1 MPHVPADPRALAAQ
15 VLVQVRDAGRSLSE
29 VLPAATA
36 GCIDARD
43 AALVQEL
50 VYGTVRWFYRLDA
63 LLAQLLRKPFKA
75 RDADLHYLLLVGL
88 YQLDRLAVP
97 ERVAV
102 HETVQAVRTLGK
114 DWASGLAN
122 AVLRGF
128 QRRRNDL
135 EAAIA
140 ANDEARYSHPRWL
153 IEKLQLDWP
162 DQYEQILEA
171 NNMRP
176 PFNLRVNQRRVTRS
190 GYLELLHAQAVEAEL
205 IPGTDHGIRL
215 ATPLA
220 VARLPGFFAG
230 DVSVQDGA
238 AQLAAELLDVQ
249 PGMRVLDACSAPG
262 GKTAHLLERE
272 PGIALTAMDIDA
284 QRLVRVQ
291 ENLDRLG
298 LHAMLMTGDAGN
310 PGQWWDGRHFDR
322 ILLDAP
328 CTGTGVIRRHPDIKL
343 LRRSADIG
351 ALVQRQA
358 GLLKALWSL
367 LSPGGILLYCTCSI
381 LKAENSNQVADF
393 LGNHADAVERPVTS
407 GRINGSEVGRQ
418 IMPGENGMDGFYY
431 ACLRKTV

>member
-1 MPHVPADPRALAAQ
+1 MPADPRALAAQ
-15 VLVQVRDAGRSLSE
+15 ALVQVRDGRSLSE

-36 GCIDARD
+36 GCPDARD

-63 LLAQLLRKPFKA
+63 LLGQLLRKPFKA
-75 RDADLHYLLLVGL
+75 RDADLHCLLLVGL

-122 AVLRGF
+122 AILRGF

-135 EAAIA
+135 ENAIA

-153 IEKLQLDWP
+153 IEQMQLDWP

-171 NNMRP
+171 NNQRP
-176 PFNLRVNQRRVTRS
+176 PLNLRVNRRRVSRS
-190 GYLELLHAQAVEAEL
+190 GYLEMLHAQALEAEP
-205 IPGTDHGIRL
+205 IPGADQGICL
-215 ATPLA
+215 AMPLA
-220 VARLPGFFAG
+220 VARLPGFFDG

-238 AQLAAELLDVQ
+238 AQLAAELLDVR

-262 GKTAHLLERE
+262 GKSAHLLERE
-272 PGIALTAMDIDA
+272 PAIALTALDIDA
-284 QRLVRVQ
+284 QRLLRVQ

-298 LHAMLMTGDAGN
+298 LHAPLMTADAGN
-310 PGQWWDGRHFDR
+310 PGQWWDGLHFDR

-343 LRRSADIG
+343 LRRMTDIS

-358 GLLKALWSL
+358 GLLKALWPL
-367 LSPGGILLYCTCSI
+367 LSPGGILLYCTCSV
-381 LKAENSNQVADF
+381 LKAENRDQVAVF
-393 LGNHADAVERPVTS
+393 LSHHANAVECPVTS
-407 GRINGSEVGRQ
+407 GHVGGGGVGRQ

-431 ACLRKTV
+431 ACLRRTV

>member
-1 MPHVPADPRALAAQ
+1 VPADPRALAAQ
-15 VLVQVRDAGRSLSE
+15 ALVQVRDGRSLSE

-36 GCIDARD
+36 GCPDARD

-63 LLAQLLRKPFKA
+63 LLGQLLRKPFKA
-75 RDADLHYLLLVGL
+75 RDADLHCLLLVGL

-122 AVLRGF
+122 AILRGF

-135 EAAIA
+135 ENVIA

-153 IEKLQLDWP
+153 IEQLRLDWP
-162 DQYEQILEA
+162 DRYEQILEA
-171 NNMRP
+171 NNQRP
-176 PFNLRVNQRRVTRS
+176 PLNLRVNRRRVSRS
-190 GYLELLHAQAVEAEL
+190 GYLEMLHAQALEAEP
-205 IPGTDHGIRL
+205 IPGADQGICL
-215 ATPLA
+215 AMPLA
-220 VARLPGFFAG
+220 VARLPGFFDG

-238 AQLAAELLDVQ
+238 AQLAAELLDVR

-262 GKTAHLLERE
+262 GKSAHLLERE
-272 PGIALTAMDIDA
+272 PAIALTALDIDA
-284 QRLVRVQ
+284 QRLLRVQ

-298 LHAMLMTGDAGN
+298 LHAPLMTADAGN
-310 PGQWWDGRHFDR
+310 PGQWWDGLHFDR

-343 LRRSADIG
+343 LRRMTDIS

-358 GLLKALWSL
+358 GLLKALWPL
-367 LSPGGILLYCTCSI
+367 LSPGGILLYCTCSV
-381 LKAENSNQVADF
+381 LKAENRDQVAVF
-393 LGNHADAVERPVTS
+393 LSHHANAVECPVTS
-407 GRINGSEVGRQ
+407 GHVGGGGVGRQ

-431 ACLRKTV
+431 ACLRRTV